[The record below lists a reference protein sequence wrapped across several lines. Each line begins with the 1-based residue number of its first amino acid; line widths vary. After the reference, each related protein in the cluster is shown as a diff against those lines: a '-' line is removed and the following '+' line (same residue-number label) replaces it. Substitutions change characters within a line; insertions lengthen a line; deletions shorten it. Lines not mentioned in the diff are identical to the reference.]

1 MNIIHDVHDYNSFHY
16 LSILSYISHQAV
28 GRSDR
33 ILHNVRARKKE
44 MIMRAHGQTTV
55 WGTPIGVGR
64 ATDAKGWYQQLKAW
78 RAARQAATLATLSA
92 RWDARREV
100 VIPFRAEAAPEMA
113 TAHRTLS
120 VATMLYGLAV

>member
-1 MNIIHDVHDYNSFHY
+1 MITADPLHE
-16 LSILSYISHQAV
+16 AV

-33 ILHNVRARKKE
+33 ILHNVGARKKE

-55 WGTPIGVGR
+55 WGTPIGVDR

-78 RAARQAATLATLSA
+78 WAARQAARYDATLATLSA

-100 VIPFRAEAAPEMA
+100 VTPFRAAAAPDMA
-113 TAHRTLS
+113 AAPCALS
-120 VATMLYGLAV
+120 VVTLLYGLAV